1 MKNNRLFGIIYILML
16 KKTVAA
22 KELAERFEVSVRTI
36 YRDIELLSSMNVPV
50 YMTKGKNG
58 GISLLDGY
66 KLDKA
71 MFTEEEQNQILFALQ
86 GFNKLSANDIAVF
99 DKMKAVFDKDNKN
112 WIDID
117 FTVWGKSAVQ
127 KSSFET
133 IKQAILQ
140 AKKIKFVY
148 FNSYGEKSKRKV
160 EPLQICF
167 KYNAW
172 YLFAYDDHKQDYR
185 MFKLSR
191 IKDIE
196 ITERSFDRKM
206 PEKRQDSSRKVKTI
220 SFVMEVSREMA
231 YRVYDEF
238 EESNIEIMENGNFR
252 ISAQYPEND
261 WVYGYILSFGEY
273 AKVLYPEALKN
284 IVREKLNKSIKN
296 Y

>member
-16 KKTVAA
+16 KKTVTA

-140 AKKIKFVY
+140 AKKIKFV
-148 FNSYGEKSKRKV
+148 
-160 EPLQICF
+160 
-167 KYNAW
+167 
-172 YLFAYDDHKQDYR
+172 
-185 MFKLSR
+185 
-191 IKDIE
+191 
-196 ITERSFDRKM
+196 
-206 PEKRQDSSRKVKTI
+206 
-220 SFVMEVSREMA
+220 
-231 YRVYDEF
+231 
-238 EESNIEIMENGNFR
+238 
-252 ISAQYPEND
+252 
-261 WVYGYILSFGEY
+261 
-273 AKVLYPEALKN
+273 
-284 IVREKLNKSIKN
+284 
-296 Y
+296 

>member
-196 ITERSFDRKM
+196 ITERSFDRKRS
-206 PEKRQDSSRKVKTI
+206 EKRQDSSRKVKTI

-284 IVREKLNKSIKN
+284 IVREKLYKSIKN

>member
-191 IKDIE
+191 IKYIE
-196 ITERSFDRKM
+196 IT
-206 PEKRQDSSRKVKTI
+206 
-220 SFVMEVSREMA
+220 
-231 YRVYDEF
+231 
-238 EESNIEIMENGNFR
+238 
-252 ISAQYPEND
+252 
-261 WVYGYILSFGEY
+261 
-273 AKVLYPEALKN
+273 
-284 IVREKLNKSIKN
+284 
-296 Y
+296 

>member
-16 KKTVAA
+16 KKTVTA

-127 KSSFET
+127 KSRQYFRQKRLNLFIS
-133 IKQAILQ
+133 IRMVKK
-140 AKKIKFVY
+140 AKERLNRFRFASNIMR
-148 FNSYGEKSKRKV
+148 G
-160 EPLQICF
+160 IC
-167 KYNAW
+167 
-172 YLFAYDDHKQDYR
+172 LL
-185 MFKLSR
+185 MMIISR
-191 IKDIE
+191 I
-196 ITERSFDRKM
+196 TECLSC
-206 PEKRQDSSRKVKTI
+206 
-220 SFVMEVSREMA
+220 REL
-231 YRVYDEF
+231 
-238 EESNIEIMENGNFR
+238 R
-252 ISAQYPEND
+252 I
-261 WVYGYILSFGEY
+261 
-273 AKVLYPEALKN
+273 
-284 IVREKLNKSIKN
+284 
-296 Y
+296 

>member
-16 KKTVAA
+16 KKTVTA

-148 FNSYGEKSKRKV
+148 FNSYGEKSTRTA

-261 WVYGYILSFGEY
+261 WVYGYILSFGEC